1 MGLDLRRN
9 SPLGGGKRVERTY
22 VARRRPLSNPSYYD
36 GRGGV
41 ASRSQLRKRE
51 EEATRKEQEE
61 REERIEE
68 EEEEEEEERRRRLR
82 SFLLCWRMLRKEDR
96 GCRGRKRQKRFFA
109 SPKMMERVEEEE
121 SKSLAETP
129 PFFGGAI

>member
-51 EEATRKEQEE
+51 EEATGQEEEE

-68 EEEEEEEERRRRLR
+68 EEEERRRRLGVFFFVGGCSEKR
-82 SFLLCWRMLRKEDR
+82 TEDAAEGRDRKGFSR
-96 GCRGRKRQKRFFA
+96 RQR
-109 SPKMMERVEEEE
+109 
-121 SKSLAETP
+121 
-129 PFFGGAI
+129 

>member
-1 MGLDLRRN
+1 M
-9 SPLGGGKRVERTY
+9 GGGKHVERTH

-51 EEATRKEQEE
+51 EEATGKEQEE
-61 REERIEE
+61 REVRI
-68 EEEEEEEERRRRLR
+68 EEEEEERRRRLR